1 MKKGLSISIVGAGN
15 VGSHLAGWL
24 ETDHNVTLVSSRT
37 LDNLPPESDVIII
50 ATKDD
55 VIPEVAEKVRGKA
68 ELIVHTS
75 GSVPVSVLDGCA
87 PKTGV
92 FYPLQT
98 FTKGVEM
105 EKSEVPV
112 FIEGSEEGAARTLS
126 DIARTFTGHIYHA
139 GSEERKK
146 LHVAAVFACNFT
158 NALIGMADGLLK
170 EDGFDYTVLL
180 PLIRQTIGKL
190 SSIDPEK
197 AQTGPAARGDRRV
210 VESHIRM
217 LESHPEYQE
226 IYRAISQFIMKKK
239 RITEYELDKL

>member
-1 MKKGLSISIVGAGN
+1 MKKGLNISIIGAGN
-15 VGSHLAGWL
+15 VGSYLAGWL

-37 LDNLPPESDVIII
+37 LDNLPSESDVIII

-68 ELIVHTS
+68 GLIAHTS
-75 GSVPVSVLDGCA
+75 GSVPGSVLDGCA
-87 PKTGV
+87 DKTGV

-112 FIEGSEEGAARTLS
+112 FIEGSDGVAARTLS
-126 DIARTFTGHIYHA
+126 DIARTFTGNIFHA
-139 GSEERKK
+139 GSEQRKK

-226 IYRAISQFIMKKK
+226 IYRTISQFIMKKQK
-239 RITEYELDKL
+239 KN